1 MFKDKRICVVVPAYN
16 EEKLIQTTIA
26 SIPDYVDKI
35 IVVDD
40 HSQDKTVQMVESAQ
54 AKGKSG
60 SAIDLIRHKE
70 NQGVGGAIA
79 SGYKQARDEQFD
91 VTVVMA
97 GDAQMDPNDLE
108 NIITPIANKNADYT
122 KGNRLFFGDA
132 WNMIPHYRYL
142 GNSFLSL
149 LTKIASGYW
158 HIADSQSGYTA
169 ISLLALKKLDL
180 DAIYKRYGMPNDL
193 LIKLNLY
200 DFRVRDV
207 HVRPVYNV
215 GEKSGIKLIQVIPRI
230 SWILFKGFWKRLF
243 FKYVIKDFHPL
254 VFFYVLAIG
263 LLTLSIPL
271 AVRLFAVWVVRGNI
285 PDINA
290 IVLVFTLISGFQ
302 SLFFGMWFDMEY
314 NKHLR

>member
-1 MFKDKRICVVVPAYN
+1 MYKDKRICVVVPAYN

-54 AKGKSG
+54 AKGKSC
-60 SAIDLIRHKE
+60 SAIDLIRHEE

-108 NIITPIANKNADYT
+108 NIIAPIADENADYT

-180 DAIYKRYGMPNDL
+180 DGIYKRYGMPNDL
-193 LIKLNLY
+193 LIKLNQY

-271 AVRLFAVWVVRGNI
+271 AVRLFAVWGIRGDI

-314 NKHLR
+314 NKNLK